1 MPKITVEQA
10 VKALGIDVPVMA
22 CRMVGDGAKDQRLEL
37 HLYGGRVVFYPENP
51 HPNPLPTAGEG
62 TPPRKPRRARSP
74 KDPHPSPIP
83 ALKNSAMARE
93 KAKP

>member
-22 CRMVGDGAKDQRLEL
+22 CRMVGGRLEL
-37 HLYGGRVVFYPENP
+37 HLYGGRVAFYPEV
-51 HPNPLPTAGEG
+51 EEE
-62 TPPRKPRRARSP
+62 TPARKSRRTRSP

-93 KAKP
+93 KSKP